1 MCEIATRELSQTRM
15 ILCDMSE
22 TRVTVD
28 SQRISIE
35 QLTLHDPSLA
45 AFVNETP
52 QADRAALVE
61 RAMRIGLLAVCNAN
75 ATLNVDVVKAEF
87 GQLMTDMA
95 AKQAE
100 AAHALE
106 TTLRQNFADGDGRLP
121 RQLEAYLGDS
131 GKLNRLVGDLFD
143 ERRRDSAL
151 GRLRELLGRYFD
163 GDSSQLATLLD
174 PTRQGSPLYQFRVE
188 MTGEFR
194 RLNERLEALE
204 AGAKARAEER
214 ARSAAKGRDF
224 EDVLEDALATI
235 AHGSGDLL
243 ERTGSD
249 AGDAVRSK
257 KGDFVIAL
265 DPRLTR
271 GLELRIVV
279 EAKNRPMPRQRFIS
293 ELVEAKVNRGAVVAV
308 AVFAPEFAPAGI
320 APLQLVGNDVWCVLD
335 PDGEE
340 TTALEAA
347 VRLARVLALNSLRE
361 APVQLDVHEVQDALR
376 DITAEIQRVQSMK
389 AKLTSIGTVAREVS
403 TSLDEMRAGVQ
414 RHLRRVEDQLRA
426 VEPDQPDAL
435 SA

>member
-1 MCEIATRELSQTRM
+1 MT
-15 ILCDMSE
+15 D
-22 TRVTVD
+22 TRVSVD
-28 SQRISIE
+28 SQRITVE
-35 QLTLHDPSLA
+35 HLTLHDSSLA
-45 AFVNETP
+45 AFVTETP
-52 QADRAALVE
+52 EADRPAVAE
-61 RAMRIGLLAVCNAN
+61 RALRIGLLTISNAN

-87 GQLMTDMA
+87 ARLVSDMA
-95 AKQAE
+95 GKQAE
-100 AAHALE
+100 AANALE
-106 TTLRQNFADGDGRLP
+106 TTLRANFADGDGRLP

-214 ARSAAKGRDF
+214 AKSAAKGRDF
-224 EDVLEDALATI
+224 EEVLADALAGV

-243 ERTGSD
+243 DRTGAE
-249 AGDAVRSK
+249 AGDAIRSK
-257 KGDFVIAL
+257 KGDFVLVL

-271 GLELRIVV
+271 GLELRVVV
-279 EAKNRPMPRQRFIS
+279 EAKNRPMPRQRFMA
-293 ELVEAKVNRGAVVAV
+293 ELNEAKVNRGAVVAV

-335 PDGEE
+335 PEGED

-347 VRLARVLALNSLRE
+347 IRLARVLALNSLRE
-361 APVQLDVHEVQDALR
+361 APMQLDVHEVQDALR

-389 AKLTSIGTVAREVS
+389 TKLTSIGSVAQEVS
-403 TSLDEMRAGVQ
+403 GALDEMRAGVQ
-414 RHLRRVEDQLRA
+414 RQLRRVEDQLRA
-426 VEPDQPDAL
+426 VEPDQRNVL

>member
-1 MCEIATRELSQTRM
+1 MT
-15 ILCDMSE
+15 D
-22 TRVTVD
+22 TRVSVD
-28 SQRISIE
+28 SQRITVE
-35 QLTLHDPSLA
+35 HLTLHDPSLA

-52 QADRAALVE
+52 EADRPSLAE
-61 RAMRIGLLAVCNAN
+61 RALRIGLLAICNAN

-87 GQLMTDMA
+87 GRLVSDMA
-95 AKQAE
+95 SKQAE
-100 AAHALE
+100 AANALE
-106 TTLRQNFADGDGRLP
+106 TTLRANFADGDGRLP

-204 AGAKARAEER
+204 AGTKARAEER

-224 EDVLEDALATI
+224 EEVLADALAGV

-243 ERTGSD
+243 DRTGSE

-257 KGDFVIAL
+257 KGDFVLVL

-271 GLELRIVV
+271 GLELRVV
-279 EAKNRPMPRQRFIS
+279 IEAKNRPMPRQRFMT
-293 ELVEAKVNRGAVVAV
+293 ELNEAKVNRAAVVAV

-335 PDGEE
+335 PDGED

-347 VRLARVLALNSLRE
+347 IRLARVLALNSLRE
-361 APVQLDVHEVQDALR
+361 APMQLDVHEVQDALR

-389 AKLTSIGTVAREVS
+389 TKLTSIGSVAQEVS
-403 TSLDEMRAGVQ
+403 VALDEMRAGVQ
-414 RHLRRVEDQLRA
+414 RQLRRVEDQLRA
-426 VEPDQPDAL
+426 VEPDQRNVL

>member
-1 MCEIATRELSQTRM
+1 MT
-15 ILCDMSE
+15 D
-22 TRVTVD
+22 TRVRVD
-28 SQRISIE
+28 SQRIAVE
-35 QLTLHDPSLA
+35 HLTLHDPALA

-52 QADRAALVE
+52 EADRPALAE
-61 RAMRIGLLAVCNAN
+61 RALRIGLLAICNAN

-87 GQLMTDMA
+87 GRLVSDMA
-95 AKQAE
+95 SKQAE
-100 AAHALE
+100 AANALE
-106 TTLRQNFADGDGRLP
+106 TTLRANFADGDGRLP

-214 ARSAAKGRDF
+214 AKSAAKGRDF
-224 EDVLEDALATI
+224 EEILAEALAGV

-243 ERTGSD
+243 DRTGSE

-257 KGDFVIAL
+257 KGDFVLVL

-271 GLELRIVV
+271 GLELRVVV
-279 EAKNRPMPRQRFIS
+279 EAKNRPMPRQRFMA
-293 ELVEAKVNRGAVVAV
+293 ELNEAKVNRGAVVAV

-335 PDGEE
+335 PDGGD

-347 VRLARVLALNSLRE
+347 IRLARVLALNSLRE
-361 APVQLDVHEVQDALR
+361 APMQLDVHEVQDALR

-389 AKLTSIGTVAREVS
+389 TKLTSIGSVAQEIS
-403 TSLDEMRAGVQ
+403 GALDEMRAGVQ
-414 RHLRRVEDQLRA
+414 RQLRRVEDQLRA
-426 VEPDQPDAL
+426 VEPDQRNVL

>member
-1 MCEIATRELSQTRM
+1 M
-15 ILCDMSE
+15 ILTDMSE
-22 TRVTVD
+22 TTHVTVD
-28 SQRISIE
+28 SQRIGIE
-35 QLTLHDPSLA
+35 RLTLHDPSLA
-45 AFVNETP
+45 AFVTETP
-52 QADRAALVE
+52 EADRAALVE
-61 RAMRIGLLAVCNAN
+61 RAVRIGLLAVCNAH

-87 GQLMTDMA
+87 GRLVTDMA
-95 AKQAE
+95 ARQTE
-100 AAHALE
+100 AAQALE

-121 RQLEAYLGDS
+121 RQLEAYLGDH

-204 AGAKARAEER
+204 AGARARAEER

-224 EDVLEDALATI
+224 EDVLEDALA
-235 AHGSGDLL
+235 ALSHGSGDLL

-257 KGDFVIAL
+257 KGDFVLLLNQQA
-265 DPRLTR
+265 TR

-279 EAKNRPMPRQRFIS
+279 EAKNRPMPRQRFMA
-293 ELVEAKVNRGAVVAV
+293 ELIEAKVNRGAVVAV

-335 PDGEE
+335 PDGED

-403 TSLDEMRAGVQ
+403 TALDDMRAGVQ
-414 RHLRRVEDQLRA
+414 RHLRRVEDQLRV
-426 VEPDQPDAL
+426 VESDQPNAL

>member
-1 MCEIATRELSQTRM
+1 MT
-15 ILCDMSE
+15 D
-22 TRVTVD
+22 TRVSVD
-28 SQRISIE
+28 SQRITVE

-52 QADRAALVE
+52 EADRPALAE
-61 RAMRIGLLAVCNAN
+61 RALRIGLLAICNAN

-87 GQLMTDMA
+87 GRLISDMA
-95 AKQAE
+95 SKQAE

-106 TTLRQNFADGDGRLP
+106 TTLRANFADGDGRLP

-204 AGAKARAEER
+204 AGTKARAEER

-224 EDVLEDALATI
+224 EEVLSDALAGV

-243 ERTGSD
+243 DRTGLE

-257 KGDFVIAL
+257 KGDFVLVL

-271 GLELRIVV
+271 GLELRVVV
-279 EAKNRPMPRQRFIS
+279 EAKNRPMPRQRFMA
-293 ELVEAKVNRGAVVAV
+293 ELNEAKVNRGAVVAV

-335 PDGEE
+335 PDGGD

-347 VRLARVLALNSLRE
+347 IRLARVLALNSLRE
-361 APVQLDVHEVQDALR
+361 APMQLDVHEVQDALR
-376 DITAEIQRVQSMK
+376 DITSEIQRVQSMK
-389 AKLTSIGTVAREVS
+389 TKLTSIGSVAQEVS
-403 TSLDEMRAGVQ
+403 GALDEMRAGVQ
-414 RHLRRVEDQLRA
+414 RQLRRVEDQLRA
-426 VEPDQPDAL
+426 VEPDQRNVL